1 MGLESGAQMT
11 QNIHFAAVVS
21 AIYGNTPIF
30 STIRRKMRSRWTRG
44 AQGKG
49 YGIRERTEFQFSI
62 PGLIEY
68 NREVNLP

>member
-11 QNIHFAAVVS
+11 QNIHVVAAVVS
-21 AIYGNTPIF
+21 DIYPYF

-68 NREVNLP
+68 NKEVNLP